1 MTDMVVVRGLVKRYG
16 SLTAVDGISFSVG
29 EGEIFGLLGPNGAGK
44 TTTIEMIES
53 LRKPDAG
60 SITVQ
65 GIDVVNDSRRLKEI
79 IGVQLQ
85 STALQDML
93 KVREVLELYGSY
105 YQRAVPVQE
114 LLSEVSLDEKADD
127 YIKNLSGGQKQRV
140 ALALALVNDPQ
151 VLFLDEPTTGLDPQA
166 RRNVWDWVNRY
177 RGRGKT
183 IMLTTHYMEEAE
195 TLCGRVGI
203 IDHGRIIAIGT
214 PAALIAEA
222 GLEAAVDFNCPE
234 DRIAALKPV
243 LETSGKLVERGQG
256 RYTVLTSQPSAL
268 LQELTREANSA
279 GIVLSGLSVKEASL
293 EDLFLKLTGRNL
305 RE

>member
-1 MTDMVVVRGLVKRYG
+1 MTDAVIVRDLVKRYG

-29 EGEIFGLLGPNGAGK
+29 DGEVFGLLGPNGAGK

-60 SITVQ
+60 SITVK
-65 GIDVVNDSRRLKEI
+65 GIDAVNDARRLKEI

-85 STALQDML
+85 STALQDMI
-93 KVREVLELYGSY
+93 KVREALVLYASY
-105 YQRAVPVQE
+105 YQTSVPAEE
-114 LLSEVSLDEKADD
+114 LLAEVNLAEKAGD
-127 YIKNLSGGQKQRV
+127 YIKTLSGGQKQRV

-166 RRNVWDWVNRY
+166 RRSVWDWVRRY
-177 RGRGKT
+177 RERGKT
-183 IMLTTHYMEEAE
+183 ILLTTHYMEEAE
-195 TLCGRVGI
+195 TLCDRVGI
-203 IDHGRIIAIGT
+203 IDHGRIIALGT
-214 PAALIAEA
+214 PAGLIAEA
-222 GLEAAVDFNCPE
+222 GLEAAVEFTCPE
-234 DRIAALKPV
+234 ERVDDLKTV

-256 RYTVLTSQPSAL
+256 RYTVFTAQPSAL
-268 LQELTREANSA
+268 LQELTREANTA
-279 GIVLSGLSVKEASL
+279 GINLSGLTVKEASL